1 MGVSGDERFTQDD
14 TVRFENELA
23 EIFTEKLRLAG
34 ERATPRHLFQRVNS
48 CVEAAE
54 PLFGV

>member
-14 TVRFENELA
+14 TVRFENELPK
-23 EIFTEKLRLAG
+23 IFTEKLRLAG
-34 ERATPRHLFQRVNS
+34 ERAPRGRLFQRVDS
-48 CVEAAE
+48 CVEAVE